1 MIKKLAFLYTLILI
15 SSLAIAQD
23 PQDFILNGAVCYDI
37 NSKIINSDIRIS
49 VSLPQGYDPKSN
61 IKYPVLYVLDAFYS
75 FPIIHEMHKMMASE
89 IEPVIIV
96 GIGDGRMSGIDWF
109 VSRYSLL
116 TYTSDKYEDSF
127 HVNVLLN
134 GLPVKMQSGN
144 GQKYYDAIK
153 TEVIPFIESHYTTNE
168 DRGLVGHSLSG
179 LFTSE
184 VLFKDNGYF
193 SRYGINSAA
202 LFFGSDEPFKLEQKY
217 FESKKQLSGKVFI
230 SAAAL
235 EGDKTFVKRSIKF
248 ANVLRSRN
256 YKKLKIES
264 VVFPKESHVSVIA
277 AMLSRSLYALYGL
290 PVNRSFPK
298 GHRADQ

>member
-1 MIKKLAFLYTLILI
+1 MFTSTLI
-15 SSLAIAQD
+15 IAQD
-23 PQDFILNGAVCYDI
+23 PQATILNGAVSYDI
-37 NSKIINSDIRIS
+37 NSKIINSEIRIS

-61 IKYPVLYVLDAFYS
+61 VKYPVLYVLDAFYA

-96 GIGDGRMSGIDWF
+96 GIGDGRVSTMDWF
-109 VSRYSLL
+109 VSRYPLL
-116 TYTSDKYEDSF
+116 THTSDAYEDSF
-127 HVNVLLN
+127 HLNVLLK
-134 GLPVKMQSGN
+134 GLPVKMKSGN

-153 TEVIPFIESHYTTNE
+153 TEIIPFIESHYTTNG
-168 DRGLVGHSLSG
+168 DRGLLGHSLSG

-184 VLFKDNGYF
+184 ILFKDNGYF
-193 SRYGINSAA
+193 NRYGINSAA
-202 LFFGSDEPFKLEQKY
+202 LFYNKDEPFHLEQNF

-235 EGDKTFVKRSIKF
+235 EGDKTFVERSIKF
-248 ANVLRSRN
+248 ANILRSRN
-256 YKKLKIES
+256 YKNLKIES
-264 VVFPKESHVSVIA
+264 VVFPEESHVSVIA
-277 AMLSRSLYALYGL
+277 AMLSRSLYSLYGM